1 MCGWGGGGCH
11 GDSNTPVVLTTRLPA
26 DWAELVEGERE
37 RERGNGGGEVSRQT
51 DGGVH
56 VFSPKQT

>member
-1 MCGWGGGGCH
+1 MCVCVGGGCH

-37 RERGNGGGEVSRQT
+37 RGNGGGEVSRQT